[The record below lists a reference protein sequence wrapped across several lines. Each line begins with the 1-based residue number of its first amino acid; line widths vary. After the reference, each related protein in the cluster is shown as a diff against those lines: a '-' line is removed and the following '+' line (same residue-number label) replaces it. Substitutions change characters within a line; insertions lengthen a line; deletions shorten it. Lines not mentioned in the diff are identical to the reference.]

1 MSSKAC
7 AAASGSELARGT
19 AIGHKK
25 IDPLAAVQVSRVRLR
40 VLQAASSPQVRRL
53 AAYHAG
59 GAENPGQASVEAFRD
74 RILKTWT
81 PASFTGER
89 TRWDLDLTPFVKA
102 AGEYEIEFV
111 TTGGGLEV
119 QSLTYLAGGV
129 AANEYVRRDGRK
141 NRFTINVT
149 GLGMPLGVRAVV
161 RPRARSH
168 GQVSLLRTD

>member
-1 MSSKAC
+1 VEGLRGGQWC
-7 AAASGSELARGT
+7 ELARGT
-19 AIGHKK
+19 SIGHKK
-25 IDPLAAVQVSRVRLR
+25 IDPLAAVEVSRVRLR
-40 VLQAASSPQVRRL
+40 VVQAASSPQVRRL

-59 GAENPGQASVEAFRD
+59 GAESPGHSIVEAFRY

-89 TRWDLDLTPFVKA
+89 TSWDLDLTPFVKA

-149 GLGMPLGVRAVV
+149 GLGLPLGARAVV

-168 GQVSLLRTD
+168 GQVSLLRTN